1 MGIIALWVTS
11 IILGLISFLSFL
23 LAYRQHKEKGF
34 IFTNTWLFASESER
48 TNMDVRIKKYEYRV
62 ARNIFFMIGVLFSLI
77 AIDMHLIDSGLS
89 YLMWAL
95 IGIIVIVL
103 IAYAIVQ
110 FIMGERLRVA
120 IEAEKKTKIH

>member
-11 IILGLISFLSFL
+11 IILGLSGFFSFL

-34 IFTNTWLFASESER
+34 IFTNTWLFASENER
-48 TNMDVRIKKYEYRV
+48 KNMDVRIKKYEYRV

-77 AIDMHLIDSGLS
+77 AIDMQLIDSRLS
-89 YLMWAL
+89 YLIWA
-95 IGIIVIVL
+95 ITGIIVIVL

-110 FIMGERLRVA
+110 FIMGERLRVS
-120 IEAEKKTKIH
+120 IEAEKKTIIH